1 MYHLPIWSKK
11 IISSKFSMKK
21 KRYLRWTRSE
31 ELTYLFMTSF
41 LLKLSGQWCRKK
53 KNSWSTFLP
62 SFQKADCPTVLT
74 FGTFF
79 TRSIQTMCSNWSG
92 MLRSNG
98 TLLKPQQNNK
108 MLLKSA
114 IAGGKNSMKSLLFP
128 VSSHFTLRPILFFTT
143 YRAQRKDAS
152 LAKENF
158 EAYYWWPK
166 TQEDCDLRRF
176 LTVLRSISSKQDGF
190 WRTKARRN
198 RSLDAATNAKHRLFE
213 GSWPYERTSQRYWK
227 RWRLKRQW
235 PELRSHRQQS
245 RRFGNGRSRLKSQ
258 TC

>member
-11 IISSKFSMKK
+11 IISSKFSVKK
-21 KRYLRWTRSE
+21 KRYLKWTRSE

-53 KNSWSTFLP
+53 KNSWSTFPP
-62 SFQKADCPTVLT
+62 SFQKVECPTVLT

-79 TRSIQTMCSNWSG
+79 TRSIRTMCSNWSG
-92 MLRSNG
+92 MLRSND
-98 TLLKPQQNNK
+98 TLLKPQENNK
-108 MLLKSA
+108 ILLKSA

-128 VSSHFTLRPILFFTT
+128 VSPHSTLKPLWFFTT

-158 EAYYWWPK
+158 EAYYRWSK
-166 TQEDCDLRRF
+166 TQEDFHLRRF
-176 LTVLRSISSKQDGF
+176 LVVLRSISSKQAGF

-198 RSLDAATNAKHRLFE
+198 RSSDAPTNANHRLFE
-213 GSWPYERTSQRYWK
+213 GSWPYERTSQCYWK

-235 PELRSHRQQS
+235 TELISHWQQSHRL
-245 RRFGNGRSRLKSQ
+245 GNGRNRFKS
-258 TC
+258 

>member
-11 IISSKFSMKK
+11 IISNKFSEKK
-21 KRYLRWTRSE
+21 KRYLKWTRSE

-41 LLKLSGQWCRKK
+41 LLKRSGQWCRKK
-53 KNSWSTFLP
+53 KNSWSTFPP
-62 SFQKADCPTVLT
+62 SFQKADCPIALT

-79 TRSIQTMCSNWSG
+79 TRSIPTMCSNWSG
-92 MLRSNG
+92 MLRSND
-98 TLLKPQQNNK
+98 TLLQPQENNK
-108 MLLKSA
+108 TLLKSA

-128 VSSHFTLRPILFFTT
+128 VSPHSSLIPLWFFTA

-158 EAYYWWPK
+158 EAYYWWAE
-166 TQEDCDLRRF
+166 TQEDFNLRRF
-176 LTVLRSISSKQDGF
+176 LVVLRSISSKQAGF

-198 RSLDAATNAKHRLFE
+198 RRSDTATNANHRLFE
-213 GSWPYERTSQRYWK
+213 GSWPYERSSQRYWK

-235 PELRSHRQQS
+235 PELRRHRQQS
-245 RRFGNGRSRLKSQ
+245 RRLGNGRNRLQS
-258 TC
+258 